1 MRHGCSGLWSV
12 GLCVLLSL
20 VPSVASASPLPEGPM
35 VAKWALPLFVGDAL
49 LLAASAFALGAVGW
63 NRLGFVIWIA
73 GLTAGGCVFV
83 YGMPF
88 ALNEPKWQL
97 PAFMFGTA
105 VLLVVAEQARKR
117 LTAKPE

>member
-1 MRHGCSGLWSV
+1 MLLRASWLRSV
-12 GLCVLLSL
+12 GLLCALWL
-20 VPSVASASPLPEGPM
+20 VPSVAWASPLPEGAL
-35 VAKWALPLFVGDAL
+35 VARWALPLFVGDAF

-83 YGMPF
+83 YGMPH

-105 VLLVVAEQARKR
+105 VLVVVAEQARKR
-117 LTAKPE
+117 LSGQP

>member
-1 MRHGCSGLWSV
+1 MRQSCSRSWSV
-12 GLCVLLSL
+12 GLCVALSL
-20 VPSVASASPLPEGPM
+20 VPSFAAASELPEGAL

-63 NRLGFVIWIA
+63 NRLGFLIWIV
-73 GLTAGGCVFV
+73 GLTVGGCVFV
-83 YGMPF
+83 YGMPH

-105 VLLVVAEQARKR
+105 VLVVVAEQARKR
-117 LTAKPE
+117 LSAKSE